1 MHFLPKIV
9 MTHNAQN
16 WDPPCVGQINV
27 SLQLMYIIIYG
38 PNAVITPLTA
48 RCKELPPDPEH
59 GFVIA
64 PKNDHGSRAK
74 FVCRDGYVIEGDN
87 ITTCTYGEWTGTVP
101 RCKIGKK

>member
-1 MHFLPKIV
+1 MV
-9 MTHNAQN
+9 
-16 WDPPCVGQINV
+16 
-27 SLQLMYIIIYG
+27 
-38 PNAVITPLTA
+38 TA

-87 ITTCTYGEWTGTVP
+87 ITTCTYGEWTGAVP
-101 RCKIGKK
+101 RCKIGERISSVGRRNDRPRDDLSGIETFG